1 MPGEPIWIIFR
12 WLHLLAGITWIGLL
26 YYLNNINV
34 RMMASLEP
42 ATRPLVIQ
50 ANLRRVMAWFRHSA
64 WVTVLMG
71 LVLLY
76 LGYWQRGDFV
86 TSDAAKTIHTGALL
100 GIIMLFNVWVLIW
113 PNQKKII
120 QAARDGT
127 PADPA
132 WGRIGLYASRTNYT
146 LSFPMLFFMAGAR
159 HYQMGW
165 VMIIIVGLIL
175 AAIGAAVVFTIQKW
189 AATRF

>member
-42 ATRPLVIQ
+42 STRPLVIQ

-76 LGYWQRGDFV
+76 LGY
-86 TSDAAKTIHTGALL
+86 
-100 GIIMLFNVWVLIW
+100 
-113 PNQKKII
+113 
-120 QAARDGT
+120 
-127 PADPA
+127 
-132 WGRIGLYASRTNYT
+132 
-146 LSFPMLFFMAGAR
+146 
-159 HYQMGW
+159 
-165 VMIIIVGLIL
+165 
-175 AAIGAAVVFTIQKW
+175 
-189 AATRF
+189 